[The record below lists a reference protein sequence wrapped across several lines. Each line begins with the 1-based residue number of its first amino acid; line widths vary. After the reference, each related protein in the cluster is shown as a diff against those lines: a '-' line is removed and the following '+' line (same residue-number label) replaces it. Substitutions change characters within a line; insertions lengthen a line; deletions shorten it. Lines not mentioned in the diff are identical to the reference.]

1 MPALITVIT
10 LLAVFTAVSYAV
22 YRKGFYNRNIND
34 VTHDVLKGPDY
45 DPYRDRMTALINDAV
60 KIPFSGVSIVSYDG
74 LRLYG
79 RIYFTSS
86 GAPFHIQFNGYKGN
100 GIRDFSGGLQL
111 ALKTGGNVLL
121 VDQRAHGGS
130 DGHTITF
137 GIRERRDVISWIDYI
152 NKTYDAETDIYIEGV
167 SMGAASVLMASEL
180 PLPGNVRGIIADC
193 PYSSPFAIVSRTAD
207 RMLRVRYVSYPFIIL
222 GSFIFGRFR
231 IFSSSAV
238 KAVKKSP
245 VPILI
250 IHGKSDSFVPVE
262 MSREIRDSAPDIV
275 TLTEIDGAP
284 HGLSY
289 LEDTEKY
296 EKAFRSFIENTI
308 GGGCYDKRS

>member
-1 MPALITVIT
+1 
-10 LLAVFTAVSYAV
+10 
-22 YRKGFYNRNIND
+22 
-34 VTHDVLKGPDY
+34 
-45 DPYRDRMTALINDAV
+45 
-60 KIPFSGVSIVSYDG
+60 
-74 LRLYG
+74 
-79 RIYFTSS
+79 
-86 GAPFHIQFNGYKGN
+86 
-100 GIRDFSGGLQL
+100 
-111 ALKTGGNVLL
+111 
-121 VDQRAHGGS
+121 
-130 DGHTITF
+130 
-137 GIRERRDVISWIDYI
+137 
-152 NKTYDAETDIYIEGV
+152 
-167 SMGAASVLMASEL
+167 
-180 PLPGNVRGIIADC
+180 
-193 PYSSPFAIVSRTAD
+193 
-207 RMLRVRYVSYPFIIL
+207 MLRVRYVSYPFIIL